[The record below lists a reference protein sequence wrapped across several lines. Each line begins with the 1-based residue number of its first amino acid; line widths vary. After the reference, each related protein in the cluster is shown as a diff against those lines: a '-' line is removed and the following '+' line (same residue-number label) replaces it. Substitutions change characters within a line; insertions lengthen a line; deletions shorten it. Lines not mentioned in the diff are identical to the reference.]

1 MPAATEGLIAAASG
15 GQAPYIGRAAWSA
28 RRRLTVFV
36 VLGIAAYLFAMIAM
50 MPAGVFLKNRP
61 WRTGIAGTVWNGEV
75 GVAGGSSVRWNWAP
89 LRSLTSLG
97 FAADWKATGPD
108 TDLGGRGLM
117 RLGSTLLDSVS
128 GSAHSSLL
136 TAIQPNLPFTCDLVM
151 QIEFDRIAIGGSD
164 QMLDGK
170 LTTDPGTCTPK
181 GGGAPVAVPS
191 LLLTAEKIG
200 TETRIRIVPAT
211 QRRQTLI
218 DATLSESGQ
227 LSLRVTEDGARVLPF
242 VGMPAG
248 ATIAGEL

>member
-1 MPAATEGLIAAASG
+1 ML
-15 GQAPYIGRAAWSA
+15 
-28 RRRLTVFV
+28 
-36 VLGIAAYLFAMIAM
+36 LGIAAYLLAMIAT

-75 GVAGGSSVRWNWAP
+75 GVAGGSKVEWNWAP
-89 LRSLTSLG
+89 LRSLTSLA

-117 RLGSTLLDSVS
+117 GFGSTVLDAVS
-128 GSAHSSLL
+128 GSAHASLL
-136 TAIQPNLPFTCDLVM
+136 TALQPDLPFTCDLVM
-151 QIEFDRIAIGGSD
+151 QVEFDRIAIGGSD
-164 QMLDGK
+164 QILDGK

-181 GGGAPVAVPS
+181 VGGAPAAVPS

-200 TETRIRIVPAT
+200 TSTRIRITPAT

-218 DATLSESGQ
+218 DATLSEGGQ
-227 LSLRVTEDGARVLPF
+227 LSVRITDDGARVLPF